1 MSPWGRCSDKD
12 KQLCCEKLSFFLPVP
27 LSSVPQRSPQ
37 TLHLP
42 VVAMVVGVAGI
53 MVTAASATVVQYTT
67 AAIAAGVGIAGA
79 GFGSAEPTPFGML
92 LHFSANKIIV
102 AVVVLVYVIGSLIAL
117 SASMQ

>member
-1 MSPWGRCSDKD
+1 MLRKTLIALAGAVAIGAAALSPN
-12 KQLCCEKLSFFLPVP
+12 F
-27 LSSVPQRSPQ
+27 
-37 TLHLP
+37 
-42 VVAMVVGVAGI
+42 
-53 MVTAASATVVQYTT
+53 ASARGGHGGGGGGYY
-67 AAIAAGVGIAGA
+67 GYVGMAGA